1 MPRRRTRRTSNGASP
16 GDSSPP
22 ASPSRPIRVLVA
34 DGDDLARNALRT
46 ALANGRLSVVGQA
59 ADAPQAVGLATRCE
73 PDVVLLDAALP
84 PDGGLA
90 AMQELSAAA
99 PEARAILLGSPDDD
113 DAGVLA
119 LAQGAAGYL
128 SRGIELGSL
137 APAVEGVMAGEA
149 AISRAL
155 AGRLIDHLRELSAG
169 LPGMRPVRSPLTTR
183 EWEVL
188 DLLKQGLSTAQVAKE
203 LVLSPDTVHSHVQHI
218 LRKLHA
224 HSRAE
229 AIAIAGRANGR
240 PVAPA

>member
-1 MPRRRTRRTSNGASP
+1 
-16 GDSSPP
+16 
-22 ASPSRPIRVLVA
+22 VLIA

-46 ALANGRLSVVGQA
+46 ALTGGHLSVIGQA

-73 PDVVLLDAALP
+73 PDVVLIDAALP

-99 PEARAILLGSPDDD
+99 PEARAILLGTSDGD
-113 DAGVLA
+113 DAGVHA
-119 LAQGAAGYL
+119 IAQGAAGYL

-137 APAVEGVMAGEA
+137 AQAVEGVMVGEA

-155 AGRLIDHLRELSAG
+155 AGRLINYVRELSAG
-169 LPGMRPVRSPLTTR
+169 FTGMRPVRSPLTTR

-229 AIAIAGRANGR
+229 AIAIAERTNATF
-240 PVAPA
+240 VAPA